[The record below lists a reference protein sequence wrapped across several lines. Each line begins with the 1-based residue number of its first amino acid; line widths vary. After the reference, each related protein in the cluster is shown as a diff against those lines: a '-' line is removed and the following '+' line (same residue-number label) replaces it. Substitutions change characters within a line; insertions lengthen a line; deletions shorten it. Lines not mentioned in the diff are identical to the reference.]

1 MEFSSIPTALL
12 TSSKAPAP
20 VQVTTHRPKSVFH
33 PSVWGDYF
41 LAYSSADMEVDINMK
56 QNHHQLKEKVR
67 KQLVEAKGEYSQQL
81 DLIDAIQRL
90 GVAYHFKTEI
100 DQGLHQIYET
110 YHQSGHKNVNNDED
124 LYITALSFR
133 LLRQQGYHVSCDV
146 FNKLKDNDGKF
157 KESLI
162 GDVRGLL
169 SLYEATFLSVR
180 QEDILDEA
188 MEFTTTH
195 LNSALPNL
203 SNNPI
208 AAQVVHAL
216 YQPMHKGLT
225 RLESRRYISFYEKD
239 DSHNEVLSNFAKLD
253 FNLLQ
258 KLHQRE
264 LSEITRWWKD
274 LDVPGK
280 LPFAR
285 DRVVELY
292 FWILGVYHEPQ
303 YILATR
309 NLTKVISLISLIDD
323 TYDASNATIEELVLF
338 NDAIQR
344 WEVNALDQLPDYMKL
359 VYQTVLDTFHIIG
372 DEMTQQGRS
381 YGVEYAKSAMKD
393 LVGVFCTEA
402 KWYHEGYVPSM
413 DEHWPVALLS
423 CGYQAISTISF
434 TGMGELATKEAFDW
448 VSSNPLIVQGSSVI
462 CRLIDDVVGHK
473 FEQERGHVASSVEC
487 YMKQYGAT
495 EEEAIVEFQKWV
507 MNAWKDMNSECL
519 RPTPVPIPLLRLPLN
534 LARVIYVLYK
544 DGDNYTH
551 SGTKLKGFVT
561 SVLVDPVPT

>member
-1 MEFSSIPTALL
+1 MEFSAIPTILL
-12 TSSKAPAP
+12 TSSSKAPPP
-20 VQVTTHRPKSVFH
+20 VQVTQRRPESVFH
-33 PSVWGDYF
+33 PSVWGDHF
-41 LAYSSADMEVDINMK
+41 LAYASVDMEVDINTK
-56 QNHHQLKEKVR
+56 QKHQQLKEDVR
-67 KQLVEAKGEYSQQL
+67 KQLVEAKGKSSQQL

-90 GVAYHFKTEI
+90 GVAYHFETEI
-100 DQGLHQIYET
+100 EQGLHQINET

-133 LLRQQGYHVSCDV
+133 LLRQHGYRFSCDV
-146 FNKLKDNDGKF
+146 FNKFKDNEGKF

-169 SLYEATFLSVR
+169 SLYQASFLSVR

-188 MEFTTTH
+188 MKFTTTH

-216 YQPMHKGLT
+216 YQPIHKGLT
-225 RLESRRYISFYEKD
+225 RLESRLFISFYQKD
-239 DSHNEVLSNFAKLD
+239 DSHNKVLLDFVKLD

-258 KLHQRE
+258 KLHQKE
-264 LSEITRWWKD
+264 LSEITRWWKA
-274 LDVPGK
+274 LDVAGK

-285 DRVVELY
+285 DRLVEMY
-292 FWILGVYHEPQ
+292 FWILGVYEPH
-303 YILATR
+303 YIIAIR
-309 NLTKVISLISLIDD
+309 NLTKVLCLISIIDD
-323 TYDASNATIEELVLF
+323 IYDASNATIEELVLF

-344 WEVNALDQLPDYMKL
+344 WEVSALDQLPDYMKL
-359 VYQTVLDTFHIIG
+359 VYQTVLDTFNIIE
-372 DEMTQQGRS
+372 DEMAKQGRS
-381 YGVEYAKSAMKD
+381 YGVEYAKSALKD
-393 LVGVFCTEA
+393 LVGAYYKEA

-423 CGYQAISTISF
+423 CGHQSISTISF
-434 TGMGELATKEAFDW
+434 IGMGELATKEAFDW

-473 FEQERGHVASSVEC
+473 FEQERGHIVSSIEC

-495 EEEAIVEFQKWV
+495 EEEAIIEFQKRV
-507 MNAWKDMNSECL
+507 TNAWKDMNSEFL
-519 RPTPVPIPLLRLPLN
+519 HPTPVPMPLLRLPLN

-551 SGTKLKGFVT
+551 SGTKLKGIVT

>member
-20 VQVTTHRPKSVFH
+20 VKVTRRRPESVFH
-33 PSVWGDYF
+33 PSVWGDHF

-56 QNHHQLKEKVR
+56 QNHQQLKENVR
-67 KQLVEAKGEYSQQL
+67 KQLVEAKGKYSQQL

-90 GVAYHFKTEI
+90 GVAYHFETEI
-100 DQGLHQIYET
+100 DQGLHQMYET
-110 YHQSGHKNVNNDED
+110 YHQSGHKNINNDED
-124 LYITALSFR
+124 LYISALSFR
-133 LLRQQGYHVSCDV
+133 LFRQQGYVVSCDV
-146 FNKLKDNDGKF
+146 FNKLKDSEGKF

-162 GDVRGLL
+162 GGVRGLL
-169 SLYEATFLSVR
+169 SLYEATFLSVH
-180 QEDILDEA
+180 QEYILDEA
-188 MEFTTTH
+188 MEFTATC

-216 YQPMHKGLT
+216 YQPIHKGMT

-239 DSHNEVLSNFAKLD
+239 DSHNKVLLDFAKLD

-274 LDVPGK
+274 LDVPRK

-292 FWILGVYHEPQ
+292 FWMLGVYYEPQ
-303 YILATR
+303 YIFGVR
-309 NLTKVISLISLIDD
+309 ILTKVLSLISLIDD

-344 WEVNALDQLPDYMKL
+344 WEVSTLDQLPDYMKL
-359 VYQTVLDTFHIIG
+359 VYQTVLDTYNIID
-372 DEMTQQGRS
+372 DEMAKQGRS
-381 YGVEYAKSAMKD
+381 YGVKYAKSALKD
-393 LVGVFCTEA
+393 LVGVYLTEA

-413 DEHWPVALLS
+413 DEHMPVTLLS
-423 CGYQAISTISF
+423 CGHQAISTLSLI
-434 TGMGELATKEAFDW
+434 GMGELATKEAFDW
-448 VSSNPLIVQGSSVI
+448 MSSFPLIVHASSVV
-462 CRLIDDVVGHK
+462 CRLVDDVLGHK

-495 EEEAIVEFQKWV
+495 EEEAIIEFQKRV
-507 MNAWKDMNSECL
+507 QNAWKDMNSECL
-519 RPTPVPIPLLRLPLN
+519 RPTSVPIPLLRPPLN
-534 LARVIYVLYK
+534 LARAMYVLFK
-544 DGDNYTH
+544 DGDHYTN
-551 SGTKLKGFVT
+551 SETMFKGFVT
-561 SVLVDPVPT
+561 LVLVDPVPT